1 VPTAAVAF
9 DFSPLIRFG
18 DQAVRLETVVLAL
31 GILGSLLVAA
41 LIAARTP
48 VADDRGAFV
57 QGERLR
63 VDDLVF
69 IVLATIPGAVVGGRI
84 GQVLVHLDYY
94 GAHPGAIVDPGRGS
108 LELGLAVVGGA
119 LTGTYAARLLG
130 ESGGRWLHV
139 AAIPTLLA
147 IAVGKLALALGGAGQ
162 GMPSDLPWAT
172 SYVGAGPWDSL
183 LAAVP
188 SHPAQLY
195 EAAAT
200 AVILLLVVVLL
211 AAGRFARRDG
221 SVFFVAVASWAV
233 ARAVVAATWRDAPVA
248 GPLRADQLVSLA
260 VAVGCVVAATLVGRR
275 APAQRLAMPEPAWPD
290 PETRPRF

>member
-1 VPTAAVAF
+1 VPTAAIAF

-18 DQAVRLETVVLAL
+18 DQAVRLDTVVIAL
-31 GILGSLLVAA
+31 GILAALLVAT
-41 LIAARTP
+41 LIAVRTP
-48 VADDRGAFV
+48 VADDRGAFI

-69 IVLATIPGAVVGGRI
+69 IVLATIPGAVIGGRI
-84 GQVLVHLDYY
+84 GQILVHLDYY
-94 GAHPGAIVDPGRGS
+94 GAHPGAIVDPSRGS

-130 ESGGRWLHV
+130 ESAGRWLHV

-147 IAVGKLALALGGAGQ
+147 IAVGKLALAFGGGGQ

-172 SYVGAGPWDSL
+172 SYAGPGPWNAL
-183 LAAVP
+183 LPALP

-195 EAAAT
+195 EAGTT
-200 AVILLLVVVLL
+200 AGVLVLTLVAL
-211 AAGRFARRDG
+211 AAGRFGRRDG
-221 SVFFVAVASWAV
+221 SAFFVAIALWAV
-233 ARAVVAATWRDAPVA
+233 ARVVVASTWRDAPVA
-248 GPLRADQLVSLA
+248 GPLRADQILSLA
-260 VAVGCVVAATLVGRR
+260 VAVGCVSAAALVGRR
-275 APAQRLAMPEPAWPD
+275 AHAPRLAAPEPAWPD